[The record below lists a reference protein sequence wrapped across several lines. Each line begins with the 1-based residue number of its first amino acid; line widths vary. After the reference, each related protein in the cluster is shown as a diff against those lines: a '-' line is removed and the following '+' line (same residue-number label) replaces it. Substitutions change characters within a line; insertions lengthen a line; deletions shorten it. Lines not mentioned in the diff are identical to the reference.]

1 MKQHL
6 PITLLTQLSVDFTT
20 SMVKKLYEKKFTC
33 YQIMAKLSLYLTKHH
48 AMKTYWGNG
57 GIAPRIL
64 NLGTRW
70 R

>member
-57 GIAPRIL
+57 GIAPHIL
-64 NLGTRW
+64 DLSTRW